1 MDRYEKYKKR
11 RAKRR
16 GRRILFWIIILIVIA
31 ALYGGWRLWS
41 CLHNVSPE
49 FKFIFLTKN
58 EAPLKLVNGEVLRLH
73 PKDRL
78 KILKVSTNICFNRGV
93 RLVATGFDTNALFY
107 EEMPLAVLLP
117 DRDIFNQYSFR
128 VMIKHFNQ
136 DLGHVDIVVEP
147 HIEDWLERAERII
160 DRDRRVALLERALK
174 LMPKDARIRN
184 RLLEEYKTHKDWQ
197 KTALILE
204 EMAKEKPDEGFL
216 YDLLEVYESAGKKDK
231 VISVL
236 RRIIKKHPDD
246 VETRLRLASTL
257 EKRGKL
263 KQAIREYERLLK
275 RLKKADMVAI
285 YKTLGYLYTKTKQPK
300 QAISNYLKASQLD
313 KGDANLYYNLSY
325 LYEETGQ

>member
-1 MDRYEKYKKR
+1 MPKGPRAGRDPANPPSTSHDLSDLCGRVAASGSGESHCLIVDRYEKYKKR

-31 ALYGGWRLWS
+31 ALYGGWRLWA

-136 DLGHVDIVVEP
+136 DLGHVDIVVNP
-147 HIEDWLERAERII
+147 I
-160 DRDRRVALLERALK
+160 
-174 LMPKDARIRN
+174 
-184 RLLEEYKTHKDWQ
+184 
-197 KTALILE
+197 
-204 EMAKEKPDEGFL
+204 
-216 YDLLEVYESAGKKDK
+216 
-231 VISVL
+231 
-236 RRIIKKHPDD
+236 
-246 VETRLRLASTL
+246 
-257 EKRGKL
+257 
-263 KQAIREYERLLK
+263 
-275 RLKKADMVAI
+275 
-285 YKTLGYLYTKTKQPK
+285 
-300 QAISNYLKASQLD
+300 
-313 KGDANLYYNLSY
+313 
-325 LYEETGQ
+325 